1 MDFPPEVQQPPL
13 EEPQQMANPVP
24 KPKKPRKKYKARRFF
39 NRNHIVKSR
48 KFGTRRKVG
57 YRRLYKR
64 WRWRGNPGP
73 LILAREVRVTPE
85 MSAII
90 GRERASWAEITR
102 LIWVYIKEHKLQNP
116 DNGIFFKPDQQLATI
131 IGTEGEYMD
140 GFTMMKFVKKHILP
154 NWFID
159 WMSSWLCSNY
169 GKNHKNVLEL
179 KIVFSKSVF
188 YSNALQFQ
196 TNFLI

>member
-1 MDFPPEVQQPPL
+1 M
-13 EEPQQMANPVP
+13 
-24 KPKKPRKKYKARRFF
+24 
-39 NRNHIVKSR
+39 
-48 KFGTRRKVG
+48 
-57 YRRLYKR
+57 YKR

-154 NWFID
+154 N
-159 WMSSWLCSNY
+159 
-169 GKNHKNVLEL
+169 
-179 KIVFSKSVF
+179 
-188 YSNALQFQ
+188 
-196 TNFLI
+196 